1 MKSDIPG
8 RETSGLT
15 GGAKMYNTV
24 HYRGQAPRGGPLM
37 KHVSFS
43 EFRRN
48 AASLFDAVESG
59 ETVLVL
65 RHGKPVAE
73 IVPVSTP
80 KTTVSWKRPA
90 PLIRAGKA
98 SLSRE
103 ILKERTQGR

>member
-1 MKSDIPG
+1 MKRVPF
-8 RETSGLT
+8 T
-15 GGAKMYNTV
+15 
-24 HYRGQAPRGGPLM
+24 
-37 KHVSFS
+37 

-48 AASLFDAVESG
+48 AASLIDAVESG

-80 KTTVSWKRPA
+80 KATVSWKQPA
-90 PLIRAGKA
+90 PPIRADKT

-103 ILKERTQGR
+103 ILRERTKGR

>member
-8 RETSGLT
+8 KETSGLT
-15 GGAKMYNTV
+15 GGINMYNNV
-24 HYRGQAPRGGPLM
+24 HYEEQARRGEPLM
-37 KHVSFS
+37 RHVSFT

-90 PLIRAGKA
+90 PLIEAGKA

-103 ILKERTQGR
+103 ILRERAQGR